1 MDAGRPPHHLSGL
14 VLLRLSH
21 VGVLEKRPR
30 GLNRANHA
38 SAQLPSSVLPAINVI
53 HSGAGILTCFPLPTP
68 FGLGLGTD

>member
-14 VLLRLSH
+14 VILRLSH
-21 VGVLEKRPR
+21 VGVLENRPR

-38 SAQLPSSVLPAINVI
+38 SAQLPYSVLPAIDAL